1 MRNVIILKK
10 KLFSFFNIFYK
21 NVNSLENAFDIS
33 LDLVILMI
41 YIKYLNFFFL
51 GIQKI
56 IILMNNFFK
65 FIDCINNI

>member
-41 YIKYLNFFFL
+41 YIKYS
-51 GIQKI
+51 
-56 IILMNNFFK
+56 
-65 FIDCINNI
+65 